1 MESSWRKEG
10 RNSDGKGNR
19 KKGKKERREKKGR
32 NAAPPRPSFP
42 PPPLSLFLYL
52 SRNDDNQTE
61 QVGSAAASVKSGRKC
76 VNPHW
81 LVPWLLRGQIRLGR
95 QLGSSSSPGAE
106 SLVGVDGEERR
117 GGKRKEEGERERREK
132 RETGR
137 SDRKPPAARKEELLP
152 MLSIL
157 PFLFSLSPH
166 SRRLSSIFLVT
177 HLCAL
182 KRTHPHIDRVVV
194 APAPSRAGG
203 SEEKRRRST
212 AASET
217 SRRRAFQWRFFP
229 GTVPSHL
236 LRSSQANERIAVPLV
251 PLYRARMRARERGR
265 GRRE

>member
-1 MESSWRKEG
+1 
-10 RNSDGKGNR
+10 
-19 KKGKKERREKKGR
+19 
-32 NAAPPRPSFP
+32 
-42 PPPLSLFLYL
+42 
-52 SRNDDNQTE
+52 
-61 QVGSAAASVKSGRKC
+61 
-76 VNPHW
+76 
-81 LVPWLLRGQIRLGR
+81 
-95 QLGSSSSPGAE
+95 
-106 SLVGVDGEERR
+106 
-117 GGKRKEEGERERREK
+117 
-132 RETGR
+132 
-137 SDRKPPAARKEELLP
+137 

-265 GRRE
+265 GRRERGKRSHSELEALAAARNSAAAAPARFLILLSRPRPFFSSIF